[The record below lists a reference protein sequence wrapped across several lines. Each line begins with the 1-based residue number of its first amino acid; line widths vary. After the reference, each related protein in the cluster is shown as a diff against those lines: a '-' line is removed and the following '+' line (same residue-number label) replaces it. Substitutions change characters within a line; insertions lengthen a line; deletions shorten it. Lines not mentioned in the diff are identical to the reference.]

1 MIADAEEVLTA
12 VPVRVMGGTLA
23 ITHRII
29 AIVQGIPGILGM
41 IMGPALLTTVV
52 RIALPRI
59 PVIQTAPL
67 QIPAGHQD
75 RTGVRQKKVYSG
87 G

>member
-29 AIVQGIPGILGM
+29 AIIRGIPGVLGM
-41 IMGPALLTTVV
+41 IMGPALLMTVV

-59 PVIQTAPL
+59 PVIQTAPHR
-67 QIPAGHQD
+67 IPLDHQVQMGD
-75 RTGVRQKKVYSG
+75 LRKMASSG